1 MKNNYTT
8 VYRNGLFLVFCFL
21 TIPSHANPLTYNV
34 ILHTNMV
41 AVIPIQ
47 QSEVRGTITD
57 SQGVPLAGVS
67 ISIKGSQKGTVSD
80 FNGYYTILVDANE
93 VLVFSFIGFKTQQV
107 TLQGQSE
114 LNLVMETDITALST
128 VEINAGYYTVS
139 DRERTGNIARLDA
152 NTIEKQPVN
161 NPLAAMQ
168 GQLSGVNIVQSTGVP
183 GGGFSIEI
191 RGKNFIN
198 GSTEPLY
205 IVDGV
210 PFGGQSLESISLG
223 SSINQGNVSPL
234 NAINPLDI
242 ESIEVLKDAD
252 ATAIYGSRGA
262 NGVVLITTK
271 KGKVGVTRFQAS
283 LTTTLGQVG
292 NFLDLMNTQ
301 QYLEVR
307 REAIINDNFGT
318 QLNNP
323 AFDFVWP
330 DLKTWDQNRY
340 TDWQKELI
348 GGTAFR
354 NNAQLS
360 VSGGSART
368 QFLISGGTQK
378 ETTVFP
384 GGSNYK
390 KASLHSNITHQSEDQ
405 RFKINLSTNVSVE
418 DNKLPLAD
426 FTLLAKTLSPN
437 APALYDAD
445 GRLNWEN
452 NTWDNPL
459 ASLER
464 EYRAK
469 SNTLVG
475 NLGLSYMLASGLEF
489 KTSLGYTNYQLDSY
503 ITYPSTAF
511 KPSLGYGAERSSLTR
526 NTSKR
531 NSWIMEPQLNWNHDW
546 GDTKLNVLIGS
557 TFQQDGTE
565 QSVIRGTGF
574 QSNNLI
580 LNLAAANALEM
591 IQEMESEYHYQAFF
605 GRINMTHKHK
615 YILNLTGR
623 RDGSSRFGPGKQFG
637 NFGAVGVA
645 WLFTEESFL
654 KDSSFLSFGKLRGSY
669 GVTGSDNIGDYRF
682 LDTYNVTGF
691 DYDGTTVFEPSG
703 IFNPLFGWESN
714 NKLEVALELG
724 FFKDRLHLN
733 GSWYQNRSSSQL
745 IGIPLAATTG
755 FTEVTGNFNATVE
768 NAGFEVDLNTINVQA
783 KHFKWSTKFN
793 VTVAK
798 NRLVKFPGL
807 GASTFANRY
816 ILGKPLNITRLYHA
830 LGVNPQTGLYQFE
843 DYSGN
848 GTIGGVED
856 RQWIEDF
863 TPKYFGGLGNTF
875 TYKNLTL
882 ECFFQFKK
890 QKGYNNIYSG
900 ASVGFM
906 ENKPVSFLNRWQ
918 QPGDDDPIQRA
929 NFGRFPGVGVAAQ
942 NQAQSSAAV
951 SDASFIRLRNISL
964 SYSLP
969 KSDLH
974 GMDIN
979 IFLQGQNLWTLT
991 DFEGLDPEQP
1001 FNSVL
1006 PALRQ
1011 ITLGIQ
1017 LGF

>member
-1 MKNNYTT
+1 MKNNHKTI
-8 VYRNGLFLVFCFL
+8 YRNSLFLVFYL
-21 TIPSHANPLTYNV
+21 STVPSHATTLNPFIFHVNT
-34 ILHTNMV
+34 V
-41 AVIPIQ
+41 AVGIK
-47 QSEVRGTITD
+47 QSEVHGTIKD
-57 SQGVPLAGVS
+57 SQGMSLAGVS
-67 ISIKGSQKGTVSD
+67 ISVKGTQKGTVSD
-80 FNGYYTILVDANE
+80 FNGFYTIKVDVNE
-93 VLVFSFIGFKTQQV
+93 VLVFSFIGFKTQEITV
-107 TLQGQSE
+107 SGSE
-114 LNLVMETDITALST
+114 LDVILETDITALNT

-139 DRERTGNIARLDA
+139 DRERTGNISRITSK
-152 NTIEKQPVN
+152 TIDKQPVN

-168 GQLSGVNIVQSTGVP
+168 GHMSGVNIVQSTGVP

-198 GSTEPLY
+198 GATEPLY

-210 PFGGQSLESISLG
+210 PFGGQSLEATSIG

-234 NAINPLDI
+234 NAINPSDI

-271 KGKVGVTRFQAS
+271 KGKVGKTRFQAS
-283 LTTTLGQVG
+283 LTTTLGQVS
-292 NFLDLMNTQ
+292 NYLDLMNTQ

-318 QLNNP
+318 FLENP
-323 AFDFVWP
+323 AYDFVWP

-360 VSGGSART
+360 VSGGSERT
-368 QFLISGGTQK
+368 QFLISGGSQK

-384 GGSNYK
+384 GDSNYK
-390 KASLHSNITHQSEDQ
+390 KSSLHSNITHQSEDQ
-405 RFKINLSTNVSVE
+405 RFKINLSTNFSVE

-426 FTLLAKTLSPN
+426 FTLLAKTLAPN
-437 APALYDAD
+437 APALYDTN

-464 EYRAK
+464 TYKAK
-469 SNTLVG
+469 SNSLIG
-475 NLGLSYMLASGLEF
+475 NMGLSYLLGKGLEF
-489 KTSLGYTNYQLDSY
+489 KTSLGYTNYQLD
-503 ITYPSTAF
+503 TYTTFPSTAF
-511 KPSLGYGAERSSLTR
+511 RPSLGYGPERSSLTR
-526 NTSKR
+526 NASTR
-531 NSWIMEPQLNWNHDW
+531 QSWIIEPQLNWKHQW
-546 GDTKLNVLIGS
+546 GQTNLDILVGS
-557 TFQQDGTE
+557 TFQQDVTE

-574 QSNNLI
+574 PSNNLI
-580 LNLAAANALEM
+580 RNLAAANEVEVL
-591 IQEMESEYHYQAFF
+591 QEMDSEYRYQAFF
-605 GRINMTHKHK
+605 GRINLTHRHK

-645 WLFTEESFL
+645 WLFSEESFL
-654 KDSSFLSFGKLRGSY
+654 KESSFLSFGKLRGSY

-714 NKLEVALELG
+714 NKLEAALELG
-724 FFKDRLHLN
+724 FFKDRVSLS

-768 NAGFEVDLNTINVQA
+768 NTGFEIDLQSVNIQTKQ
-783 KHFKWSTKFN
+783 FTWSTTFN
-793 VTVAK
+793 FTVAK
-798 NRLVKFPGL
+798 NRLVSFPGL
-807 GASTFANRY
+807 ETSTFANRY
-816 ILGKPLNITRLYHA
+816 IIGKPLRITKLYHA
-830 LGVNPQTGLYQFE
+830 LGVDPETGIYQFE

-848 GTIGGVED
+848 GTIGGVVD
-856 RQWIEDF
+856 RQWIVDL
-863 TPKYFGGLGNTF
+863 TPEYFGGFGNSF

-890 QKGYNNIYSG
+890 QKGYTNVYYG

-906 ENKPVSFLNRWQ
+906 ENKPVSFLDRWQ
-918 QPGDDDPIQRA
+918 EPGDIKPIQRA

-942 NQAQSSAAV
+942 NQAQSSAAIG
-951 SDASFIRLRNISL
+951 DASFIRLRNIML
-964 SYSLP
+964 NYKLP
-969 KSDLH
+969 KTATK

-979 IFLQGQNLWTLT
+979 LFLQGQNLWTLT

-1001 FNSVL
+1001 LNGYL
-1006 PALRQ
+1006 PPLRQ
-1011 ITLGIQ
+1011 VTLGLQ